1 MKIKNVK
8 INNFGK
14 LENKEIEFED
24 NINLIYGENESG
36 KSTLLKFISS
46 MFYGASKNKN
56 GKNIT
61 DYEKYKPWNNGEFSG
76 KIKYELDNGETFEIF
91 REFDKKNPKVYNE
104 KLEDI
109 SKTFNIDKTKGN
121 QFFYD
126 QTKVDEDLFLST
138 IVSEQKEVQLDEKKQ
153 NMLLQKMT
161 NIVGTGEDNTSF
173 NKTINKLNKKLLE
186 EVGTERSTDRP
197 INVTENRIKEIENEK
212 EQIQIYS
219 DAKYNIEEENK
230 QILEKISE
238 SENRLKIIQKLK
250 QIREYERIESEKIK
264 VNKNIEEE
272 NNKKIEQL
280 QNKLDEIENEKTK
293 TIKEQ
298 ENKIKNQKNKASI
311 ILLGIFILLEIA
323 ILKLIGNL
331 VGIIAGII
339 FLIII
344 LISVFL
350 NKNKKN
356 KINQEYK
363 ERLEKINQNKS
374 QIINE
379 IAVLEKNNKEYIENT
394 MQIQKQIENSVDD
407 EIKNLKNQ
415 NNLTEINKILED
427 KNINYE
433 FENEQNKLNNL
444 KLNLHKLE
452 LEKENILPK
461 LENLAMLEEEL
472 QEKQERYE
480 ELKINSE
487 CINLAKEYLQIAYEK
502 MKENVTPKFTKN
514 LSENINKILNG
525 KYKNVKFNDEKGL
538 IVEIENGNYIMA
550 ENLSTGTIEQLYL
563 SLRLATIDEISSEKL
578 PIILDETFAYFD
590 KTRLKNVIEFLFKEC
605 NNRQVFIF
613 TCSKREKEVLDE
625 LKFNYKFIEM

>member
-374 QIINE
+374 QILNE
-379 IAVLEKNNKEYIENT
+379 IAV
-394 MQIQKQIENSVDD
+394 
-407 EIKNLKNQ
+407 
-415 NNLTEINKILED
+415 
-427 KNINYE
+427 
-433 FENEQNKLNNL
+433 
-444 KLNLHKLE
+444 
-452 LEKENILPK
+452 
-461 LENLAMLEEEL
+461 
-472 QEKQERYE
+472 
-480 ELKINSE
+480 
-487 CINLAKEYLQIAYEK
+487 
-502 MKENVTPKFTKN
+502 
-514 LSENINKILNG
+514 
-525 KYKNVKFNDEKGL
+525 
-538 IVEIENGNYIMA
+538 
-550 ENLSTGTIEQLYL
+550 
-563 SLRLATIDEISSEKL
+563 
-578 PIILDETFAYFD
+578 
-590 KTRLKNVIEFLFKEC
+590 
-605 NNRQVFIF
+605 
-613 TCSKREKEVLDE
+613 CS
-625 LKFNYKFIEM
+625 NAAAP